1 MVLFLDKIGDATKG
15 DNIYI
20 SKTKDHIIEEG
31 SQKSVELEKGTLIFA
46 NCGVSLAYKNI
57 KKSIGCIHDG
67 WLAFENF
74 SNKINEL
81 YF

>member
-1 MVLFLDKIGDATKG
+1 MQYTKRASPRPIKNYLGGVIPWIKIGDATKG

-46 NCGVSLAYKNI
+46 NCGVSLKVCKNI
-57 KKSIGCIHDG
+57 KNQ
-67 WLAFENF
+67 WM
-74 SNKINEL
+74 
-81 YF
+81 YP